1 MDEDVMT
8 IDATLAAASAYRV
21 YEGASG
27 RVGDWDGLS
36 IDAQLPWVRLAQRA
50 ERVLEK
56 IEGCT
61 WEEAAT
67 ALYEDS
73 REAFGMIADLS
84 PILPWVTVARHLM
97 TLMNADDI
105 KGPADSEQFW
115 IEWAKKKG
123 NL

>member
-1 MDEDVMT
+1 MGDDTMT
-8 IDATLAAASAYRV
+8 IDASVAAASAYRV
-21 YEGASG
+21 FEGASG
-27 RVGDWDGLS
+27 RTGDWDGLS
-36 IDAQLPWVRLAQRA
+36 LEAQAGWIRLAQRA
-50 ERVLEK
+50 ERILEK
-56 IEGCT
+56 VEGRS

-73 REAFGMIADLS
+73 RMTIGISADLS
-84 PILPWVTVARHLM
+84 PLLPWVTLARHLM

-123 NL
+123 NV